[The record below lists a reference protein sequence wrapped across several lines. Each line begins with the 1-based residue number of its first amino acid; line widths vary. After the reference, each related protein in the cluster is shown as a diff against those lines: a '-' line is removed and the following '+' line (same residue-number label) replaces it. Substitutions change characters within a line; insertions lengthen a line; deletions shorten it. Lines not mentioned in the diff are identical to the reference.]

1 MKQDKDIQYIIRRI
15 SDSDLR
21 YLLDQTLMDQ
31 IPCYYKKKFN
41 EKKAFEFYYRTVVDD
56 VSDNIFLKFANYNLL
71 NDDEST
77 EEEEDTL
84 IKSGIRKMFT
94 KEILDYCNNEKCND

>member
-31 IPCYYKKKFN
+31 MPCYYKKKFN

-71 NDDEST
+71 NDVEST
-77 EEEEDTL
+77 EEEEDAL
-84 IKSGIRKMFT
+84 IKSGIQKMFS
-94 KEILDYCNNEKCND
+94 KEILDYFNNEKCND

>member
-31 IPCYYKKKFN
+31 MPCYYKKKFN
-41 EKKAFEFYYRTVVDD
+41 EKKAIEFYYRTVVDD

-77 EEEEDTL
+77 EEEEDAL
-84 IKSGIRKMFT
+84 IKSGIQKMFS
-94 KEILDYCNNEKCND
+94 KEILDYFNNEKCND

>member
-31 IPCYYKKKFN
+31 MPCYYKKKFN

-77 EEEEDTL
+77 EEEEDGL
-84 IKSGIRKMFT
+84 IKSGIQKMFS
-94 KEILDYCNNEKCND
+94 KEILEYFNNEKCND